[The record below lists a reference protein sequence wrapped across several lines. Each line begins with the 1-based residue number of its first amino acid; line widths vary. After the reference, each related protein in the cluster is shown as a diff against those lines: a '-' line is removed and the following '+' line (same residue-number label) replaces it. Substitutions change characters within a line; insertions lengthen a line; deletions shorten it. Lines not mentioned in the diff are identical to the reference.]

1 MAKFYVE
8 SGTVQMITDAE
19 DARGAA
25 LWAMHRAMEQVLPV
39 CPEDP
44 LTPAE
49 KNERIR
55 QRGCSVLD
63 STIRISEQGFSRADA
78 EAFDTVEIFVEW
90 NQLLMAVT
98 KLERRLQLVTP

>member
-8 SGTVQMITDAE
+8 SGTVQMITEAE

-25 LWAMHRAMEQVLPV
+25 LWAVHGAMEQVLPV
-39 CPEDP
+39 CPDDP

-63 STIRISEQGFSRADA
+63 GTIRISEQGFGRADA
-78 EAFDTVEIFVEW
+78 VTLDTVEVFVEW

-98 KLERRLQLVTP
+98 KLERRLQAVSP

>member
-1 MAKFYVE
+1 MAKYYVE
-8 SGTVQMITDAE
+8 SGTLQMITDAE

-39 CPEDP
+39 CPDDP
-44 LTPAE
+44 LTPLE

-55 QRGCSVLD
+55 QRGCVVLD
-63 STIRISEQGFSRADA
+63 GAIRISEQGFGREDA
-78 EAFDTVEIFVEW
+78 EAFETAEIFAEW

-98 KLERRLQLVTP
+98 KLERRLRLVAP

>member
-1 MAKFYVE
+1 MAKYYVE
-8 SGTVQMITDAE
+8 SGTLQMLTDAE

-39 CPEDP
+39 CPDDP
-44 LTPAE
+44 LTPSE

-55 QRGCSVLD
+55 QRGCVVLD
-63 STIRISEQGFSRADA
+63 DAIRISEQGFGRENADA
-78 EAFDTVEIFVEW
+78 FNTVEIFAEW

-98 KLERRLQLVTP
+98 KLERRLQLVNS

>member
-1 MAKFYVE
+1 MAKYYVE
-8 SGTVQMITDAE
+8 SGTVQMLTEAE

-25 LWAMHRAMEQVLPV
+25 LWAVHSAMEQILPV
-39 CPEDP
+39 CPDDP

-63 STIRISEQGFSRADA
+63 STIRISEQGFGRADA
-78 EAFDTVEIFVEW
+78 EPFDTVEVFVEW

-98 KLERRLQLVTP
+98 RLERRLQLANV

>member
-78 EAFDTVEIFVEW
+78 ETFDTVEIFVEW